1 MQTTNPNNKTIISL
15 QDVGFRYGPNH
26 EVLKDINFE
35 LNHEAIKER
44 NNLYQT
50 YLYSSTKSSS
60 IIRQTFLSL

>member
-35 LNHEAIKER
+35 
-44 NNLYQT
+44 
-50 YLYSSTKSSS
+50 
-60 IIRQTFLSL
+60 